1 MKFTPTDAT
10 TSNRKGVVGM
20 VTAQVASG
28 GMKCPDC
35 KHPIGIHSAGGC
47 YHEKKN
53 GDLCSCLLCDG
64 EVALLLLPIL
74 EKKIAELE
82 QQLAD
87 MQEMLLEEQ
96 T

>member
-28 GMKCPDC
+28 EMKCPSC
-35 KHPIGIHSAGGC
+35 KHTIGAHSAGGC
-47 YHEKKN
+47 IHEEN
-53 GDLCSCLLCDG
+53 SGDLCSCMLEEG
-64 EVALLLLPIL
+64 EVALLLLTKL

-82 QQLAD
+82 KMLVELQD
-87 MQEMLLEEQ
+87 MMLEAR
-96 T
+96 